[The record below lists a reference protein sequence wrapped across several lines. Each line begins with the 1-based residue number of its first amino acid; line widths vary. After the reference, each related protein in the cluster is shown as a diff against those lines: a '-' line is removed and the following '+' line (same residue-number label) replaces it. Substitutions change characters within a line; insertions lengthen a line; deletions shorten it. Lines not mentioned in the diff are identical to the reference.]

1 MSELP
6 RRPRLADHVVPRLHV
21 VDGEHV
27 VLLHDRRKERLA
39 RIGEREWGLIA
50 AADGTRDVEGIVV
63 AAARAGARATV
74 EGLREFLEDLN
85 AAGWL
90 APGEA
95 PPAKLT
101 SEERAARRT
110 ATPGPIPLRRLPG
123 FRLSCNGLGGC
134 CRQYGT
140 TLLSAAEVARARA
153 FCPEVLDG
161 GEDAA
166 RVFAPEQGSV
176 PTGGVAVTMV
186 DGRCAY
192 LGADGRCGIHVA
204 GGSEAKPIGC
214 RTYPALFAFDG
225 EAVRVSPSV
234 ECACVLTS
242 AAGDDGEPLVAGA
255 ETTADIDPS
264 IHLEPLAASTPIAA
278 GLSVAGPD
286 YVVFCDALVAALD
299 ASPALPLPELL
310 WTLADALQGGAAPLA
325 ALEGALA
332 APLPLPAG
340 PLEERLTALGARV
353 THRLDQDGSW
363 RSPKDLVAR
372 ALGWLHESVLARLR
386 GEVIAATASPPED
399 ERFYLRSLAFG
410 LHLETSAGLAES
422 LRDRAV
428 RLVLARGF
436 PARAA
441 AEDTAAS
448 RPLALVEALFRGQ
461 GIGTYAEAFE
471 R

>member
-21 VDGEHV
+21 VDGERV

-50 AADGTRDVEGIVV
+50 AADGTREVEGIVV

-74 EGLREFLEDLN
+74 AGLREFLEDLH
-85 AAGWL
+85 AAEWL
-90 APGEA
+90 APGEE
-95 PPAKLT
+95 PPAKLPA
-101 SEERAARRT
+101 EGNEARKASKPRHF
-110 ATPGPIPLRRLPG
+110 PLRRLPG
-123 FRLSCNGLGGC
+123 FRLSCDGLGGC

-140 TLLSAAEVARARA
+140 TLLSAAEVARARV

-166 RVFAPEQGSV
+166 RVFAPERGSV

-192 LGADGRCGIHVA
+192 LGGDGRCAIHVA
-204 GGSEAKPIGC
+204 GGADAKPIGC
-214 RTYPALFAFDG
+214 RTYPGLFAFDG
-225 EAVRVSPSV
+225 QSVRVCPSV
-234 ECACVLTS
+234 ECACVLVS
-242 AAGDDGEPLVAGA
+242 AAGEGGEPLLAGA
-255 ETTADIDPS
+255 ESTADIDPS
-264 IHLEPLAASTPIAA
+264 IHLEPLAASTTIAP
-278 GLSVAGPD
+278 GLSVAGPE
-286 YVVFCDALVAALD
+286 YVVFCDAFVAAIE
-299 ASPALPLPELL
+299 AAPSLPLPEVL
-310 WTLADALQGGAAPLA
+310 WTLADGLQAGTAPLVALDLAVAAP
-325 ALEGALA
+325 
-332 APLPLPAG
+332 APIPAV
-340 PLEERLTALGARV
+340 PLEERLTAIGARV
-353 THRLDQDGSW
+353 THRLDQDRSW
-363 RSPKDLVAR
+363 RSSRDLVLR

-386 GEVIAATASPPED
+386 GDALGATASPAED

-428 RLVLARGF
+428 RLLLARSF

-441 AEDTAAS
+441 AEDSAAS

-461 GIGTYAEAFE
+461 GIGSYAEAFE